1 MHTLLDEL
9 KETLQQDER
18 LFIDGQL
25 AKNKIVELALK
36 LDKDLLKLLL
46 GNNQLKEHF
55 FQDVD
60 GTYVFD
66 KQKFQKFISNKQ
78 FLPDSYTAFKNK
90 IGLSGDGENYF
101 IKSNDVSL
109 IWPYKDCVLEGGQT
123 KEDSKRNEIFWNET
137 LAPDQ
142 IDRLLDPKA
151 LTNFK
156 TFDEKGQHETDAFS
170 INDNY
175 VIKGN
180 NLLALHSLKKVYSG
194 KVKLIYI
201 DPPYNTGNDDFG
213 YNDRF
218 NHSAWLTFMKNRLQ
232 IARDLLSKD
241 GSLWINIDDDE
252 GHYLKVLADEIFNRE
267 NFVSNIIWQKKFSPQ
282 NDARWFSDS
291 HDHILV
297 YAKNK
302 ETWRPNLLPRTDEMN
317 SRYTNTDDDPRGPW
331 TSGDLSVKTY
341 SEANDYPIKT
351 PSGREVNPPKGYCWR
366 VSEEKLQELIEDDRI
381 WFGED
386 GSNVPRLKRFLSEV
400 KDGVTAQTI
409 WLHEEVGNNQDSK
422 KEVNEVLDDKTF
434 STPKPESLLQRIIH
448 LATDE
453 EDIVLDFFAG
463 SGTTGA
469 VAHKMGRQY
478 ILCEQ
483 MDYVEPVTV
492 KRLQKVI
499 AGEQGG
505 ISEEVEWEGG
515 GSFNYME
522 LMEYNAAFINEIEQ
536 AGSKDEL
543 KDIWQRMQNHAFL
556 SYKIDPGDF
565 NEEKEAFNELSLE
578 EQKQF
583 LIEVLDKNQL
593 YVNYSEIEDED
604 YGISEEEQ
612 RLNHEFYKLSE
623 P

>member
-194 KVKLIYI
+194 K
-201 DPPYNTGNDDFG
+201 
-213 YNDRF
+213 
-218 NHSAWLTFMKNRLQ
+218 
-232 IARDLLSKD
+232 
-241 GSLWINIDDDE
+241 
-252 GHYLKVLADEIFNRE
+252 
-267 NFVSNIIWQKKFSPQ
+267 
-282 NDARWFSDS
+282 
-291 HDHILV
+291 
-297 YAKNK
+297 
-302 ETWRPNLLPRTDEMN
+302 
-317 SRYTNTDDDPRGPW
+317 
-331 TSGDLSVKTY
+331 
-341 SEANDYPIKT
+341 
-351 PSGREVNPPKGYCWR
+351 
-366 VSEEKLQELIEDDRI
+366 
-381 WFGED
+381 
-386 GSNVPRLKRFLSEV
+386 
-400 KDGVTAQTI
+400 
-409 WLHEEVGNNQDSK
+409 
-422 KEVNEVLDDKTF
+422 
-434 STPKPESLLQRIIH
+434 
-448 LATDE
+448 
-453 EDIVLDFFAG
+453 
-463 SGTTGA
+463 
-469 VAHKMGRQY
+469 
-478 ILCEQ
+478 
-483 MDYVEPVTV
+483 
-492 KRLQKVI
+492 
-499 AGEQGG
+499 
-505 ISEEVEWEGG
+505 
-515 GSFNYME
+515 
-522 LMEYNAAFINEIEQ
+522 
-536 AGSKDEL
+536 
-543 KDIWQRMQNHAFL
+543 
-556 SYKIDPGDF
+556 
-565 NEEKEAFNELSLE
+565 
-578 EQKQF
+578 
-583 LIEVLDKNQL
+583 
-593 YVNYSEIEDED
+593 
-604 YGISEEEQ
+604 
-612 RLNHEFYKLSE
+612 
-623 P
+623 